1 MNVQE
6 LNEFF
11 KELEKINKQVEE
23 DFYKYGKKYDGRG
36 KEGIWEEDE
45 GSKGKEEGNWNWN
58 KERNLWGQDN

>member
-1 MNVQE
+1 MNYQE

-11 KELEKINKQVEE
+11 KELDKINKQVEE
-23 DFYKYGKKYDGRG
+23 DYYGKEYDGRG

-45 GSKGKEEGNWNWN
+45 GSKNGKEERSWNWN

>member
-11 KELEKINKQVEE
+11 KQLDKINKQVEE
-23 DFYKYGKKYDGRG
+23 DYYEQKYDGRG

-45 GSKGKEEGNWNWN
+45 GSKNGKEER
-58 KERNLWGQDN
+58 RN

>member
-1 MNVQE
+1 MNIQE

-11 KELEKINKQVEE
+11 KELDKINKQVEE
-23 DFYKYGKKYDGRG
+23 NYYGKKYDGRG

-45 GSKGKEEGNWNWN
+45 GSKNGKEEGNWNWN

>member
-11 KELEKINKQVEE
+11 KELDKINKQVEE
-23 DFYKYGKKYDGRG
+23 YYYGKKHDGRG

-45 GSKGKEEGNWNWN
+45 GSKNGKEE
-58 KERNLWGQDN
+58 RN

>member
-11 KELEKINKQVEE
+11 KELSKINKQVEE
-23 DFYKYGKKYDGRG
+23 NYYGKKFDGRG

-45 GSKGKEEGNWNWN
+45 GSKGKEEGN
-58 KERNLWGQDN
+58 